1 MAGIEHTRGKAV
13 EGEVL
18 PDDHNDIGDALQWVR
33 LTYALDYPA
42 RPDSWDRPED

>member
-1 MAGIEHTRGKAV
+1 MAGIEPTRDDAV

-18 PDDHNDIGDALQWVR
+18 PDNHNEIGDALQWMR

-42 RPDSWDRPED
+42 RPDS